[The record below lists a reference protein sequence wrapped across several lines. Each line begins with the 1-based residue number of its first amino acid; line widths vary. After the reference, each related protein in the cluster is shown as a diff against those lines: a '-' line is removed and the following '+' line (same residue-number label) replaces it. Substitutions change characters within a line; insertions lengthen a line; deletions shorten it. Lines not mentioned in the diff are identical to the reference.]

1 MDITDFSDVTPG
13 EREITLIQSLAD
25 FPATV
30 EAAGQSYS
38 PALIANYVYDLVK
51 SYNQFYH
58 DCSILKEENHSVRS
72 LRLELSRQT
81 ARAVKTGMALLGIEV
96 PERM

>member
-1 MDITDFSDVTPG
+1 MTIGDFSAVTPG
-13 EREITLIQSLAD
+13 EREITLIQALAD
-25 FPATV
+25 YPATV

-51 SYNQFYH
+51 LYNQFYH
-58 DCSILKEENHSVRS
+58 DCSILKETDTAVRS
-72 LRLELSRQT
+72 FRLQLSSQT
-81 ARAVKTGMALLGIEV
+81 ARVIESGMKLLGIKV